1 MKKKSWLDVKI
12 ENADSEE
19 LRELGEKIDT
29 RLFGEDE
36 TKDEEL
42 KDFVHVGE
50 LEEEAKVYVQ
60 NWGKMQGLSTGLKA
74 VDYNMRGLVGG
85 ELTIL
90 AGETSN
96 GKTALGVNIAAN
108 VAKAGHTV
116 LFVTLEITQVQLTA
130 RLMKVLDG
138 TPLTEVPLIM
148 QKKDELDWRDV
159 DKVVAAAKE
168 NGAELVIID
177 HLHYFTREVDKIAE
191 DLGRITKQFK
201 KNAIRHNI
209 PIILISHVRKKTN
222 NVGKKPELSND
233 ALRGSSLIAQ
243 DADIVMFVH
252 KVGDDKVIVKTTKN
266 RNRGFNFE
274 NDTTYLEFTDGAVM
288 RDVRSAY
295 QDVFKDQ
302 K

>member
-233 ALRGSSLIAQ
+233 ALTGS
-243 DADIVMFVH
+243 
-252 KVGDDKVIVKTTKN
+252 
-266 RNRGFNFE
+266 
-274 NDTTYLEFTDGAVM
+274 
-288 RDVRSAY
+288 
-295 QDVFKDQ
+295 
-302 K
+302 